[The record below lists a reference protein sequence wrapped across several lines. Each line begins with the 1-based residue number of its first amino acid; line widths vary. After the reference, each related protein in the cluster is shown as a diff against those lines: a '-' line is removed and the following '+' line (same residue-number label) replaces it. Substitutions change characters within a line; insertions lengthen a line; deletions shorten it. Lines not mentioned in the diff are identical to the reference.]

1 MHSCQLIILFVL
13 PLSILGWNQI
23 SGSNLDKALGSDGP
37 KLIASKRVRPTAVVA
52 THFPTHEL
60 TEVIV
65 TYRPKSANLEAEWLQ
80 AASEAPESL
89 LAVDCSNN
97 ENDSFCT
104 DPRCLDLHP
113 RTGRSS
119 IVNFITRHRR
129 PLISEL
135 TTQEEYSAL
144 LTADEAVFIAYA
156 PTPAQRA
163 LFQDAAVR
171 YRDEFT
177 FGLVVDPALI
187 PGEGTGTTTSP
198 LVLCHRSDDGVTSR
212 LPFSEDDS
220 SSSSSTPKTSPDA
233 LAAFIEEASRP
244 TIAEL
249 TVRTH
254 ARSLARGAPMVY
266 MFARTGA
273 ERASLRASLH
283 RLATGYRDSLT
294 IVTVDPAEFPDLP
307 SRLGLGG
314 VDQEI
319 VEGRP
324 AGALHQLSKDRVYPY
339 PRGRPVDP
347 RSIQQWG
354 LDVFQGR
361 VKPWTPPGVTTSY
374 NDLGPTR
381 VAAAAT
387 RKISIA
393 NIPGL
398 KIKIAGHRQDEL

>member
-1 MHSCQLIILFVL
+1 MQTCHLVILFVL

-23 SGSNLDKALGSDGP
+23 SGSELEKALGSDGP
-37 KLIASKRVRPTAVVA
+37 KLIASG
-52 THFPTHEL
+52 
-60 TEVIV
+60 
-65 TYRPKSANLEAEWLQ
+65 LEAEWLQ
-80 AASEAPESL
+80 AASEAPGSL
-89 LAVDCSNN
+89 LAVDCSNH
-97 ENDSFCT
+97 ENDNFCASHAGASYPAIRLFQ
-104 DPRCLDLHP
+104 DASP
-113 RTGRSS
+113 GS
-119 IVNFITRHRR
+119 IYQGPKTAKPIINFLARHRR
-129 PLISEL
+129 PLVSKL
-135 TTQEEYSAL
+135 TTPDEYSAL

-156 PTPAQRA
+156 PTQEQRA
-163 LFQDAAVR
+163 LIQYAAVR

-177 FGLVVDPALI
+177 FGLVANPALI
-187 PGEGTGTTTSP
+187 PGEATESP
-198 LVLCHRSDDGVTSR
+198 PIPVVLCHRSNDAATSR
-212 LPFSEDDS
+212 LPLAED
-220 SSSSSTPKTSPDA
+220 SSTPKSSDD

-249 TVRTH
+249 TVSTH
-254 ARSLARGAPMVY
+254 ARSLARGAPIVY
-266 MFARTGA
+266 IFAQTTA
-273 ERASLRASLH
+273 ERASLRTSLH

-294 IVTVDPAEFPDLP
+294 IVTVNPAEFPDLP
-307 SRLGLGG
+307 GKLGLCGAAAG
-314 VDQEI
+314 DEI

-339 PRGRPVDP
+339 PCGRPVDP

-374 NDLGPTR
+374 DDLGPTR

>member
-1 MHSCQLIILFVL
+1 MQTCQLILLFVL
-13 PLSILGWNQI
+13 PLPILGWNQI
-23 SGSNLDKALGSDGP
+23 SGGDLEKALGSDEP
-37 KLIASKRVRPTAVVA
+37 KLIA
-52 THFPTHEL
+52 
-60 TEVIV
+60 
-65 TYRPKSANLEAEWLQ
+65 YLEEEWLQ
-80 AASEAPESL
+80 AASEAPESI

-97 ENDSFCT
+97 ENKNFCASHAGDT
-104 DPRCLDLHP
+104 YPSVRLFQAASP
-113 RTGRSS
+113 GS
-119 IVNFITRHRR
+119 IYQGSKAAKAR
-129 PLISEL
+129 PLVSEL
-135 TTQEEYSAL
+135 TTPEEYSAL

-156 PTPAQRA
+156 PTPEHLA
-163 LFQDAAVR
+163 LIQDVAAR
-171 YRDEFT
+171 YRNEFT
-177 FGLVVDPALI
+177 FGLVADPALI
-187 PGEGTGTTTSP
+187 PGEPTGTTPSP
-198 LVLCHRSDDGVTSR
+198 FVLCHRSEDAATSR
-212 LPFSEDDS
+212 LPLVKDS
-220 SSSSSTPKTSPDA
+220 STTSPKD

-249 TVRTH
+249 TARTH
-254 ARSLARGAPMVY
+254 ARCLARGAPIVY
-266 MFARTGA
+266 IFARTAA
-273 ERASLRASLH
+273 ERALLRASLH

-307 SRLGLGG
+307 SKLGLGG
-314 VDQEI
+314 TAGEEV

-361 VKPWTPPGVTTSY
+361 VRPWTPPGVTTSY
-374 NDLGPTR
+374 DDLGPTR

>member
-1 MHSCQLIILFVL
+1 MQTCHLVILFVL

-23 SGSNLDKALGSDGP
+23 SGSELEKALGSDGP
-37 KLIASKRVRPTAVVA
+37 KLIASG
-52 THFPTHEL
+52 
-60 TEVIV
+60 
-65 TYRPKSANLEAEWLQ
+65 LEAEWLQ
-80 AASEAPESL
+80 AASEAPGSL
-89 LAVDCSNN
+89 LAVDCSNH
-97 ENDSFCT
+97 ENDNFCASHAGASYPAIRLFQ
-104 DPRCLDLHP
+104 DASP
-113 RTGRSS
+113 GS
-119 IVNFITRHRR
+119 IYQGPKTAKPR
-129 PLISEL
+129 PLVSKL
-135 TTQEEYSAL
+135 TTPDEYSAL

-156 PTPAQRA
+156 PTQEQRA
-163 LFQDAAVR
+163 LIQYAAVR

-177 FGLVVDPALI
+177 FGLVANPALI
-187 PGEGTGTTTSP
+187 PGEATESP
-198 LVLCHRSDDGVTSR
+198 PIPVVLCHRSNDAATSR
-212 LPFSEDDS
+212 LPLAED
-220 SSSSSTPKTSPDA
+220 SSTPKSSDD

-249 TVRTH
+249 TVSTH
-254 ARSLARGAPMVY
+254 ARSLARGAPIVY
-266 MFARTGA
+266 IFAQTTA
-273 ERASLRASLH
+273 ERASLRTSLH

-294 IVTVDPAEFPDLP
+294 IVTVNPDEFPDLP
-307 SRLGLGG
+307 GKLGLCGAAAG
-314 VDQEI
+314 DEI

-374 NDLGPTR
+374 DDLGPTR